1 MPFYLYEKNINSA
14 NNTIDQSDEAIYS
27 TELEDPNLVPVF
39 LVPSVYGDGNE
50 FQYLIARL
58 QSINPKRPIY
68 FYKDEM
74 LIEKQREK
82 GYTSLTLHGK
92 SIAKQ
97 IASTLKT
104 TSIDPVLIGY
114 SYGCMLAAEAAKY
127 LSEAGADPHVYL
139 LDGIER
145 ETSKQFYTKNK
156 EASTP
161 EISIM
166 VNMAAKMLGLS
177 LCDFTDDDINSAKR
191 VLNIKERANYFYNK
205 IVAQNK
211 PSQGDV
217 SPEQRQML
225 ILFKKQFDVICQNLQ
240 NLSNN
245 AKLHDRKL
253 RHITAILTRETT
265 DKAKKPDAGWR
276 NVALDG
282 KITLIHAPDIAA
294 SSHLDLVR
302 DASDNGITAKIAR
315 VLSECFAKDITVNS
329 LANRTA
335 LNLLKLITQSKGG
348 VKPNTIKI
356 TYGSSPTD
364 ELTVEI
370 SSSSS
375 SDKDD
380 SSDDYEVISDEAS
393 INSENALPE
402 EKGVVS
408 ALHLHG
414 QWAQKK
420 ITPLLIN
427 QVTGQTITPSK
438 L

>member
-1 MPFYLYEKNINSA
+1 MPFYLYEKNINPA

-74 LIEKQREK
+74 LTEQQREK
-82 GYTSLTLHGK
+82 GYSSLTMHGK

-97 IASTLKT
+97 IATILKT
-104 TSIDPVLIGY
+104 TSTDPVLIGY
-114 SYGCMLAAEAAKY
+114 SYGCMLATEAAKY
-127 LSEAGADPHVYL
+127 LSEAGANPHVYL

-156 EASTP
+156 DASTP
-161 EISIM
+161 EICIM

-177 LCDFTDDDINSAKR
+177 MCDFTEEDINSAKYL
-191 VLNIKERANYFYNK
+191 LNIKERANYFYTK

-211 PSQGDV
+211 PSQGEI
-217 SPEQRQML
+217 SAQQKQML
-225 ILFKKQFDVICQNLQ
+225 LLFKKQFDVICQNLQ
-240 NLSNN
+240 NLSNT
-245 AKLHDRKL
+245 ARLHERKL
-253 RHITAILTRETT
+253 RHLTAILTRETT
-265 DKAKKPDAGWR
+265 NKAQKTDAGWR

-282 KITLIHAPDIAA
+282 KLTLIHAPDIAA

-302 DASDNGITAKIAR
+302 DPSDHGITAKIAT
-315 VLSECFAKDITVNS
+315 VLSECFSKDITVNS

-335 LNLLKLITQSKGG
+335 LSLLKLITQSKGG
-348 VKPNTIKI
+348 TKPNTIKI

-380 SSDDYEVISDEAS
+380 SSDDYELTGDES
-393 INSENALPE
+393 TIITENSLT
-402 EKGVVS
+402 EKVAIS

-414 QWAQKK
+414 HWAQKK
-420 ITPLLIN
+420 TILPLNQIN
-427 QVTGQTITPSK
+427 EQKTITSSK